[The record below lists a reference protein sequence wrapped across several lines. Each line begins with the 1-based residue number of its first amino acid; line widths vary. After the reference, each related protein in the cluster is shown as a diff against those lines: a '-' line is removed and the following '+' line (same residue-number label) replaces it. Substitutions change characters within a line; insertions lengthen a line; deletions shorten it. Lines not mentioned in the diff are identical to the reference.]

1 VAFPRCEC
9 FGNNASVLAKPIRG
23 FILSKLPPPH
33 YFTIMM
39 ANTSCNYVWLNIS
52 SLPIEEMNVG
62 DVAIILN
69 VTIYSKEKDNVEI
82 FDAGQGP
89 SVIRALLQSRIRGK
103 EPRKLKLK
111 IFGLDEDDEVVT
123 SDREVDFSPSLTILR
138 KKEIDEILC
147 RLNRGLF
154 SKPIHDI
161 R

>member
-1 VAFPRCEC
+1 
-9 FGNNASVLAKPIRG
+9 
-23 FILSKLPPPH
+23 
-33 YFTIMM
+33 
-39 ANTSCNYVWLNIS
+39 
-52 SLPIEEMNVG
+52 MNVG

-69 VTIYSKEKDNVEI
+69 VTTYSKEKDNVEI

-111 IFGLDEDDEVVT
+111 IFGFDEDDEVVT

-138 KKEIDEILC
+138 EKKEIDEILC
-147 RLNRGLF
+147 CLNRGLF